1 MDCIALGVLS
11 EYMVVVEVPV
21 GRSNWSLSVRDADL
35 ISLPPGRE
43 MAQVDPRAAVVA
55 ALEHPTRFEALR
67 RALTPDDRIALVV
80 DESLPHLPE
89 LIAGVLEYLASAG
102 VPPSAVTAISPAGS
116 SQPWINELPE
126 PMADLQTEVHQPGDR
141 KKLSYLAATKDGRR
155 IYLNRSLV
163 DADQAIVLSGR
174 GYDPLLGHAGAE
186 GAVYPTLADSDTVR
200 SLVPKIS
207 PQTVPDGVWPEQ
219 AEAAEVAWLLGSPFF
234 VQVIEGAGDD
244 ITDVIAGLADTTQ
257 DGIDRYDALWKSNP
271 SELADTVVV
280 TLTGDP
286 ARHDFSALARAAAC
300 GARAAK
306 EGGTVIILSEAD
318 PELGGATDVLRRC
331 DDPPEAVRTLFRE
344 KPADAAAAV
353 QWSWSAGR
361 AKLYLASEIRPTT
374 VEEMFATP
382 LSGPKEV
389 QKLLD
394 QPGRCL
400 IIPDAHKSWVAA
412 S

>member
-1 MDCIALGVLS
+1 MDCIALGVSS
-11 EYMVVVEVPV
+11 EYMAVVDVPV
-21 GRSNWSLSVRDADL
+21 GRSSWSLSVRDADL
-35 ISLPPGRE
+35 IPLSPRPE
-43 MAQVDPRAAVVA
+43 ATKVDPRARVVA
-55 ALEHPTRFEALR
+55 ALEHPTRFEAFR
-67 RALTPDDRIALVV
+67 RALTPDDRIAFVV
-80 DESLPHLPE
+80 DETLPHLPQ
-89 LIAGVLEYLASAG
+89 LIAGILEYLAGAG
-102 VPPSAVTAISPAGS
+102 IPPSAVTAISPAGS
-116 SQPWINELPE
+116 AQPWINELPE
-126 PMADLQTEVHQPGDR
+126 TMADLQTEVHQPGDR

-174 GYDPLLGHAGAE
+174 GYDPLLGHSGAE
-186 GAVYPTLADSDTVR
+186 GALYPTLADTETVR

-207 PQTVPDGVWPEQ
+207 PQTAPDGDWPEQ
-219 AEAAEVAWLLGSPFF
+219 AEAGEVAWLLGSPFF
-234 VQVIEGAGDD
+234 VQVIEGAGDE
-244 ITDVIAGLADTTQ
+244 IVDVIAGLADTTQ
-257 DGIDRYDALWKSNP
+257 DGTKRHDVQWKSSVP
-271 SELADTVVV
+271 ELADTVVV

-286 ARHDFSALARAAAC
+286 ARLDFAALARAAAC

-318 PELGGATDVLRRC
+318 PDLGGATDVLRRC

-344 KPADAAAAV
+344 KPADAAPAV
-353 QWSWSAGR
+353 QWSWAAGH

-374 VEEMFATP
+374 IEEMFATP

-400 IIPDAHKSWVAA
+400 IIPDAHKSWVTV